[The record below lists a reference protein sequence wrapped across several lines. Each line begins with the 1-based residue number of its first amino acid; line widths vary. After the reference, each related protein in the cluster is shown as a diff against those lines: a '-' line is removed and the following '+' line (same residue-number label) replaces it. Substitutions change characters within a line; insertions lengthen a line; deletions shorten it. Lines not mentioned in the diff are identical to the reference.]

1 MTLDCLIVSPNWNA
15 PIFKVLAHNDTGTAP
30 GNQAGVLIP
39 KALRSF
45 FPGLVGVGS
54 RLQPTIDQRVDA
66 ELFVESKLVGTVNSR
81 YQFQTW
87 SGTRPPESRLTDQ
100 LGAMRDSAQRG
111 DVLVMQSSTRSRTL
125 YRLTLIRKSSRDFK
139 AISRAVGSR
148 RWGTL

>member
-1 MTLDCLIVSPNWNA
+1 MTLNCLVATPNWNA

-30 GNQAGVLIP
+30 GHQAGVLIP
-39 KALRSF
+39 KALRKF

-66 ELFVESKLVGTVNSR
+66 ELFVEGKFLGTVNSR

-100 LGAMRDSAQRG
+100 LGVLRDSAQRG
-111 DVLVMQSSTRSRTL
+111 DVLVVQSSTRSRTL
-125 YRLTLIRKSSRDFK
+125 YRLTLIRKLSSDFK
-139 AISRAVGSR
+139 AISQVVGGR